1 MLFIVAGLFG
11 FARDMALGVF
21 ADAPFWQ
28 SLFGAVGSTLG
39 RLPGYLWSA
48 RLGLLVF
55 GLVGLGLA
63 AVDAAR
69 HRVHRAWRGQL
80 GFIVLVGVITA
91 LVIGVQYVN
100 REGAYAWVA
109 DQPELF
115 SQQDVVLVSDLV
127 IFGGS
132 LFMSLS
138 LSYLIWAAW
147 TYWFSRWVV
156 WLRAPRPSPEDEA
169 VHTQPPRTSDDWR
182 EYQARLAHL
191 KRGDSGAT
199 DPQSESEAP
208 EPPTGTRESWTGR
221 VVAALAVTVVAS
233 FLLLQVYHAR
243 GPDVAGGEL
252 WVTPE
257 RPGLAADL
265 TIPRSPHRVI
275 VSNTAGEG
283 MVEVQLAR
291 NAEQPVRQINDM
303 QLAGRAGQ
311 FRTATLD
318 MTGMP
323 AGTYRLTTILREGEG
338 GHLRYMALFGGG
350 AASRTAAAA
359 LGLTTGLALSLL
371 TMLILELTASR

>member
-1 MLFIVAGLFG
+1 MIARRLTAGFLAGASSLIGLLAVLVMLFIVAGLFG

-28 SLFGAVGSTLG
+28 SLFGAVGSTLR

-169 VHTQPPRTSDDWR
+169 VHTQPPR
-182 EYQARLAHL
+182 
-191 KRGDSGAT
+191 
-199 DPQSESEAP
+199 P
-208 EPPTGTRESWTGR
+208 
-221 VVAALAVTVVAS
+221 
-233 FLLLQVYHAR
+233 
-243 GPDVAGGEL
+243 
-252 WVTPE
+252 
-257 RPGLAADL
+257 
-265 TIPRSPHRVI
+265 
-275 VSNTAGEG
+275 
-283 MVEVQLAR
+283 
-291 NAEQPVRQINDM
+291 
-303 QLAGRAGQ
+303 
-311 FRTATLD
+311 
-318 MTGMP
+318 
-323 AGTYRLTTILREGEG
+323 
-338 GHLRYMALFGGG
+338 
-350 AASRTAAAA
+350 
-359 LGLTTGLALSLL
+359 LTTGASIRPGSLTSSEETL
-371 TMLILELTASR
+371 VRPIPSPRARRPNRLQGRANLGPAGWLPPSRSPSSPRSCCSRSTTRAGRTWRGANSGSRPSGPASRRT